1 MGELIPDISGIA
13 SGGSLGPTSK
23 EIGYSPSELKKL
35 GNGFGKEVPG
45 LESLGQRTG
54 AMGIGFPAFGVIGIG
69 MMMATDQARDSAVQA
84 LEASVRVL
92 RSWNTA
98 LGGMA
103 DDIEQREKDIADS
116 LKKGG
121 GPGLGKMGL
130 DGPGLGGA
138 GLDGAGLDG
147 AGLGGAGLDGA
158 GLGGAGLPDRNLAN
172 MDALAPTTPD
182 LKTPGIDTPGTGL
195 PDSNIPT
202 PDMPGL
208 NTDLPQ
214 APDTN
219 APGLDLGDAANTPT
233 TPNLGL
239 TDPGKTNLAGYT
251 PPDLTTSQPRA
262 PEAGTWSGDSARSAG
277 YSAGAAG
284 NGQSALAGA
293 RGAGANGMSGMPF
306 MPMGGAGAGGEQ
318 KKENSSSLAGLSGD
332 EGDWEDD
339 IDVAPAVLGQEP

>member
-1 MGELIPDISGIA
+1 MSGIA
-13 SGGSLGPTSK
+13 AGASLGPTSK
-23 EIGYSPSELKKL
+23 EIGYSPSELKTL

-69 MMMATDQARDSAVQA
+69 LMMATDQARDSAVQA
-84 LEASVRVL
+84 LGASVRVL
-92 RSWNTA
+92 NSWKTA
-98 LGGMA
+98 LGAMA
-103 DDIEQREKDIADS
+103 DDIEQREKDIKDS
-116 LKKGG
+116 LKNGG
-121 GPGLGKMGL
+121 GPGLGNT
-130 DGPGLGGA
+130 GPGGAGLGGA
-138 GLDGAGLDG
+138 DLGGAGLDG

-158 GLGGAGLPDRNLAN
+158 GLGDTGLPGGDLAGV
-172 MDALAPTTPD
+172 DGLAPTRPD
-182 LKTPGIDTPGTGL
+182 LKTPDIDTPGTDL

-202 PDMPGL
+202 PDAPGL

-219 APGLDLGDAANTPT
+219 VPSPDLGDAANTPT

-239 TDPGKTNLAGYT
+239 TEPGKTNLAGYT
-251 PPDLTTSQPRA
+251 PPDLTTSQPRT

-284 NGQSALAGA
+284 NRQSAPAGA

-318 KKENSSSLAGLSGD
+318 RKEHNSSLAGLSGD
-332 EGDWEDD
+332 EADWEDD